1 MKVLAACG
9 AGIGSSQIIKM
20 KLVKVFKK
28 LDIPCDIAHMSI
40 GMAKSEVNNYEV
52 VFTLAAL
59 ADSFENV
66 NEDTKIIG
74 LKNVMS
80 EQEMEDKLKEALNI
94 E

>member
-20 KLVKVFKK
+20 KLTNVFKR
-28 LDIPCDIAHMSI
+28 LDIPCDIAHMSV
-40 GMAKSEVNNYEV
+40 GMAKTEVNKYDV
-52 VFTLAAL
+52 VFTLATL
-59 ADSFENV
+59 VDSFENV

-74 LKNVMS
+74 LVNVMS
-80 EQEMEDKLKEALNI
+80 EKEIEEKLKEALNI